1 MKRLLIAPAI
11 VLLMLA
17 APVRAEK
24 PTPTRLGL
32 DSTISPGE
40 LKATPE
46 MWFYDQQLRQYNDP
60 KLAVRAKADMR
71 AEQRQRRIESMKW
84 FGFSNARP
92 QANSDPFHGDY
103 SPRWTSNSSYYPARW
118 NGVGPGWIVVQP

>member
-11 VLLMLA
+11 VLLLLA
-17 APVRAEK
+17 VPLRAEK
-24 PTPTRLGL
+24 PTPARMGL
-32 DSTISPGE
+32 DSIVSPGE

-46 MWFYDQQLRQYNDP
+46 MWFYDQQMRQYSDP
-60 KLAVRAKADMR
+60 KLAVRAKADLR
-71 AEQRQRRIESMKW
+71 ADQRQRRIESMKW

-92 QANSDPFHGDY
+92 QASSDPFHGDY

-118 NGVGPGWIVVQP
+118 NGTGPSWITVQP